1 MTAEVSNKIWQKISE
16 FGIVVM
22 LMAVI
27 IYVLYTRSVDMEQRM
42 QKQFDEYR
50 KDTKKDI
57 MYLKEEVSKC
67 RDENISILL
76 ETNKNYIEVIERNNR
91 LIDKYFVR

>member
-1 MTAEVSNKIWQKISE
+1 MTSEVREKIWQKIGE
-16 FGIVVM
+16 AGLVVL
-22 LMAVI
+22 LMAVM

-42 QKQFDEYR
+42 QKQFDDYR
-50 KDTKKDI
+50 EDTKKDI